1 MFAKIPNSQCF
12 SVQRVVVV
20 RPSLLGAR
28 GTLLAQIPTGKLP
41 IRSLSFYQW
50 WDPAGCQHG
59 VRGTLLAQW
68 ELAHPFASLVVAHPF
83 VLWATC
89 HRLPVARFRQILSW
103 QAKHG
108 NLLTRL
114 LSIVFYIDVAITS
127 RIFLLVSGAYCQSIF
142 IMVLM
147 IVESDGR

>member
-1 MFAKIPNSQCF
+1 MFAKIPNSQCI
-12 SVQRVVVV
+12 SVQWVVVV
-20 RPSLLGAR
+20 RPILLGAR

-41 IRSLSFYQW
+41 IRSLSFFFFHR
-50 WDPAGCQHG
+50 WDPAGCRHG

-108 NLLTRL
+108 NLPTRL
-114 LSIVFYIDVAITS
+114 LSIVFYIDVAIHTDISS
-127 RIFLLVSGAYCQSIF
+127 RIFLYWYQKHITSLSLSW
-142 IMVLM
+142 
-147 IVESDGR
+147 S